1 MKRVLKGEQESKR
14 ERKFKKQKFHEEVQQ
29 MKEKKRNPCTL
40 SVSFDHHRLQTS
52 QSAKQVKEK
61 NKEKEN
67 PTLTTTFF
75 FFFFFL
81 IAFFFFFSRLFTM
94 ILHPTFHSNTQ
105 LSLLELLY
113 FAQTQWCLK
122 LASNPQVGT
131 TALHHSPELLADSH
145 THFETHPEKN

>member
-81 IAFFFFFSRLFTM
+81 IAFFFSRLFTM

>member
-1 MKRVLKGEQESKR
+1 
-14 ERKFKKQKFHEEVQQ
+14 

-40 SVSFDHHRLQTS
+40 SVSFDDHRLQTS

-81 IAFFFFFSRLFTM
+81 IAFFFFFFSRLFTM

>member
-1 MKRVLKGEQESKR
+1 
-14 ERKFKKQKFHEEVQQ
+14 

-81 IAFFFFFSRLFTM
+81 IAFFFFFFSRLFTM

>member
-61 NKEKEN
+61 NKEREN

-81 IAFFFFFSRLFTM
+81 IAFFFSRLFTM